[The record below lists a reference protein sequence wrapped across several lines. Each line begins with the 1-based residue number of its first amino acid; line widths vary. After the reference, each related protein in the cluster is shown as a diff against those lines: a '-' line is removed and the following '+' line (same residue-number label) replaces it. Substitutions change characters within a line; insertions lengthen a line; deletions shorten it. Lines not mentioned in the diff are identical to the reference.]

1 MGKSVSDYMKIAWG
15 VFGKKAVNRMV
26 SEKAAS
32 FVGDICSKYQV
43 EEKYKEDLKFR
54 IRIIVAYLVT
64 CRLEGA
70 PINNKYVSDQI
81 KGPIAHSLANAAASS
96 NNYDNMMADF
106 VNWLD
111 DEKLDDIEK
120 CLIEIGHK
128 EGADYIQQF
137 REMFAEVRRKKYREI
152 TDNSSEDN
160 YDSYELMPERQYDK
174 SISDYRRES
183 EKDDNFINDLTSS
196 INNKMLSVS
205 KGKPGPA
212 QMVEM
217 TKFFIDKSAEVA
229 KFCEEQRTKRAEIR
243 ARAQVAIHQIDAV
256 REFLQSY
263 LDKTFDERRMLFAKE
278 FEIVDKCLATGN
290 VQALAVSLNAI
301 TDLAKS
307 SPFKALADIKSVKN
321 AIENHSTFDI

>member
-1 MGKSVSDYMKIAWG
+1 MGKSVSDYMKIAWN
-15 VFGKKAVNRMV
+15 VFGKKVVNRMV

-43 EEKYKEDLKFR
+43 EVKYKEDLMFR
-54 IRIIVAYLVT
+54 IRNIVAYLVN

-81 KGPIAHSLANAAASS
+81 KGPIDHSLANAAASS
-96 NNYDNMMADF
+96 NDYDNMMADF
-106 VNWLD
+106 INWLD
-111 DEKLDDIEK
+111 DEKMDDIEK

-128 EGADYIQQF
+128 EGADYIQLF
-137 REMFAEVRRKKYREI
+137 REMFAEVRSKKCSEI
-152 TDNSSEDN
+152 ADNSSEEH
-160 YDSYELMPERQYDK
+160 YDSYELLPERQDGK
-174 SISDYRRES
+174 GISDYRRES
-183 EKDDNFINDLTSS
+183 EKDEDFIDELTSS

-205 KGKPGPA
+205 NGKPGPA

-307 SPFKALADIKSVKN
+307 SPFKALADIKSVRN

>member
-1 MGKSVSDYMKIAWG
+1 M
-15 VFGKKAVNRMV
+15 R
-26 SEKAAS
+26 
-32 FVGDICSKYQV
+32 
-43 EEKYKEDLKFR
+43 
-54 IRIIVAYLVT
+54 
-64 CRLEGA
+64 GA

-81 KGPIAHSLANAAASS
+81 KGPIAHSLAKAAASS
-96 NNYDNMMADF
+96 NDYDNMMADF

-128 EGADYIQQF
+128 EGADYIQLF
-137 REMFAEVRRKKYREI
+137 REMFAEVRSKKCSEI
-152 TDNSSEDN
+152 ADNSSEEH
-160 YDSYELMPERQYDK
+160 YDSYELLPERQDDK
-174 SISDYRRES
+174 GISDYRRES
-183 EKDDNFINDLTSS
+183 EKDEDFIDELTSS

-205 KGKPGPA
+205 NGNPGPA

-307 SPFKALADIKSVKN
+307 SPFKALADIKSVRN

>member
-1 MGKSVSDYMKIAWG
+1 MGKSVSDYMKIAWN
-15 VFGKKAVNRMV
+15 VFGKKVVNRMV

-43 EEKYKEDLKFR
+43 EVKYKEDLMFR
-54 IRIIVAYLVT
+54 IRNIVAYLVN

-96 NNYDNMMADF
+96 NDYDNMMADF
-106 VNWLD
+106 INWLD

-128 EGADYIQQF
+128 EGADYIQLF
-137 REMFAEVRRKKYREI
+137 REMFAEVRSKKCSEI
-152 TDNSSEDN
+152 TDNSSEEH
-160 YDSYELMPERQYDK
+160 YDSYELLPEKPYDK
-174 SISDYRRES
+174 SISDCRKES
-183 EKDDNFINDLTSS
+183 ERDDDFINDLTSS

-205 KGKPGPA
+205 NGKPGPA

-229 KFCEEQRTKRAEIR
+229 MFCEEQRTKRAEIR

>member
-1 MGKSVSDYMKIAWG
+1 MGKSVSDYMKIAWN
-15 VFGKKAVNRMV
+15 VFGKKVVNRMV

-43 EEKYKEDLKFR
+43 EVKYKEDLMFR
-54 IRIIVAYLVT
+54 IRNIVAYLVN
-64 CRLEGA
+64 CRIEGA

-81 KGPIAHSLANAAASS
+81 KGPIAHSLAKAAASS
-96 NNYDNMMADF
+96 NDYDNMMADF

-128 EGADYIQQF
+128 EGADYIQLF
-137 REMFAEVRRKKYREI
+137 REMFAEVRSKKCSEFA
-152 TDNSSEDN
+152 DNSSEEH
-160 YDSYELMPERQYDK
+160 YDSYELLPERQDDK
-174 SISDYRRES
+174 GISDYRRES
-183 EKDDNFINDLTSS
+183 EKNEDFIDELTSS

-205 KGKPGPA
+205 NGKPGPA

-290 VQALAVSLNAI
+290 VQALAVSLSAI

>member
-1 MGKSVSDYMKIAWG
+1 MGKSVSDYMKIAWN
-15 VFGKKAVNRMV
+15 VFGKKVVNRMV

-43 EEKYKEDLKFR
+43 EVKYKEDLMFR
-54 IRIIVAYLVT
+54 IRNIVAYLVN

-81 KGPIAHSLANAAASS
+81 KGPIAHSLAKAAASS
-96 NNYDNMMADF
+96 NDYDNMMADF

-128 EGADYIQQF
+128 EGADYIQLF
-137 REMFAEVRRKKYREI
+137 REMFAEVRSKKCSEI
-152 TDNSSEDN
+152 ADNSSEEH
-160 YDSYELMPERQYDK
+160 YDSYELLPERQDGK
-174 SISDYRRES
+174 GISDYRRES
-183 EKDDNFINDLTSS
+183 EKDEDFIDELTSS

-217 TKFFIDKSAEVA
+217 TKFFIDNSAEVA

-307 SPFKALADIKSVKN
+307 SPFKALADIKSVRN

>member
-1 MGKSVSDYMKIAWG
+1 MGNSVSDYMKIAWN
-15 VFGKKAVNRMV
+15 VFGKKVVNRMV

-43 EEKYKEDLKFR
+43 EVKYKEDLMFR
-54 IRIIVAYLVT
+54 IRNIVAYLVN

-81 KGPIAHSLANAAASS
+81 KGPIAHSLAKAAASS
-96 NNYDNMMADF
+96 NDYDNMMADF

-128 EGADYIQQF
+128 EGADYIQLF
-137 REMFAEVRRKKYREI
+137 REMFAEVRSKKCSEI
-152 TDNSSEDN
+152 ADNSSEEH
-160 YDSYELMPERQYDK
+160 YDSYELLPERQDDK
-174 SISDYRRES
+174 GISDYRRES
-183 EKDDNFINDLTSS
+183 EKDEDFIDELTSS

-205 KGKPGPA
+205 NGKPGPA

-263 LDKTFDERRMLFAKE
+263 LDKTFDERRILFAKE

-290 VQALAVSLNAI
+290 VQALTVSLNAI

-307 SPFKALADIKSVKN
+307 SPFKALADIKSVRN

>member
-1 MGKSVSDYMKIAWG
+1 MGKSVSDYMKIAWN
-15 VFGKKAVNRMV
+15 VFGKKVVNRMV

-43 EEKYKEDLKFR
+43 EVKYKEDLMFR
-54 IRIIVAYLVT
+54 IRNIVAYLVD

-96 NNYDNMMADF
+96 NDYDNMMADF

-111 DEKLDDIEK
+111 DEQMDDIEK

-128 EGADYIQQF
+128 EGADYIQLF
-137 REMFAEVRRKKYREI
+137 REMFAEVRRKKYHEI
-152 TDNSSEDN
+152 ADNSSDEN
-160 YDSYELMPERQYDK
+160 YDSYELMPEGQYDK

-196 INNKMLSVS
+196 TNKMLSVS
-205 KGKPGPA
+205 NGKLGPA
-212 QMVEM
+212 QVLAM
-217 TKFFIDKSAEVA
+217 TKFLVDKSAEVA

-243 ARAQVAIHQIDAV
+243 ARAQVAIHQINAV
-256 REFLQSY
+256 REFLQDY

-307 SPFKALADIKSVKN
+307 SPFKPLADIKSVKN

>member
-1 MGKSVSDYMKIAWG
+1 MGKSVSDYMKIAWN
-15 VFGKKAVNRMV
+15 VFGKKVVNRMV

-43 EEKYKEDLKFR
+43 EVKYKEDLMFR
-54 IRIIVAYLVT
+54 IRNIVAYLVN
-64 CRLEGA
+64 CRLERA

-81 KGPIAHSLANAAASS
+81 KGPIAHSLAKAAASS
-96 NNYDNMMADF
+96 NDYDNMMADF

-128 EGADYIQQF
+128 EGADYIQLF
-137 REMFAEVRRKKYREI
+137 REMFAEVRSKKCSEI
-152 TDNSSEDN
+152 ADNSSEEH
-160 YDSYELMPERQYDK
+160 YDSYELLPERQDDK
-174 SISDYRRES
+174 GISDYRRES
-183 EKDDNFINDLTSS
+183 EKDEDFIDELTSS

-205 KGKPGPA
+205 NGNPGPA

-278 FEIVDKCLATGN
+278 FEIVDKCLATDN

-307 SPFKALADIKSVKN
+307 SPFKALADIKSVRN

>member
-1 MGKSVSDYMKIAWG
+1 MGKSVSSYMKIAWN

-43 EEKYKEDLKFR
+43 EVKYKEDLMFR
-54 IRIIVAYLVT
+54 IRNIVAYLVN
-64 CRLEGA
+64 CRLEGV

-96 NNYDNMMADF
+96 NDYDNMLADF
-106 VNWLD
+106 INWLD
-111 DEKLDDIEK
+111 DEQLDDIEK

-128 EGADYIQQF
+128 EGADYIQFF
-137 REMFAEVRRKKYREI
+137 REMFAEVRSKKCSEI
-152 TDNSSEDN
+152 ADNSSEEH
-160 YDSYELMPERQYDK
+160 YDSYELLPERQDDK
-174 SISDYRRES
+174 GISDYRRES
-183 EKDDNFINDLTSS
+183 EKDEDFINKLTSS

-205 KGKPGPA
+205 NGKPGPA

-278 FEIVDKCLATGN
+278 YEIVDKCLATGN
-290 VQALAVSLNAI
+290 VHALAVSLNAI

-321 AIENHSTFDI
+321 AIENQSTFDI

>member
-1 MGKSVSDYMKIAWG
+1 MGKSVSDYMKIAWN
-15 VFGKKAVNRMV
+15 VFGKKVVNRMV

-43 EEKYKEDLKFR
+43 EVKYKEDLMFR
-54 IRIIVAYLVT
+54 IRNIVAYLVN

-96 NNYDNMMADF
+96 NDYDNMMADF

-111 DEKLDDIEK
+111 DEQLDDIEK

-128 EGADYIQQF
+128 EGADYIQLF
-137 REMFAEVRRKKYREI
+137 REMFAEVRSKKCSEI
-152 TDNSSEDN
+152 ADNSSEEH
-160 YDSYELMPERQYDK
+160 YDSYEIMPERQYDK
-174 SISDYRRES
+174 GVSDYRRES
-183 EKDDNFINDLTSS
+183 EKDDEFINGLTSS

-205 KGKPGPA
+205 NGKPGPA

-229 KFCEEQRTKRAEIR
+229 KF
-243 ARAQVAIHQIDAV
+243 V
-256 REFLQSY
+256 RSREPSEL
-263 LDKTFDERRMLFAKE
+263 
-278 FEIVDKCLATGN
+278 I
-290 VQALAVSLNAI
+290 
-301 TDLAKS
+301 
-307 SPFKALADIKSVKN
+307 
-321 AIENHSTFDI
+321 

>member
-1 MGKSVSDYMKIAWG
+1 MGKSVSDYMKIAWN
-15 VFGKKAVNRMV
+15 VFGKKVVNRMV

-43 EEKYKEDLKFR
+43 EVKYKEDLMFR
-54 IRIIVAYLVT
+54 IRNIVAYLVN

-111 DEKLDDIEK
+111 DEQLDDIEK

-152 TDNSSEDN
+152 VDNSSEDN
-160 YDSYELMPERQYDK
+160 YDSYELMSERQYDK

-183 EKDDNFINDLTSS
+183 E
-196 INNKMLSVS
+196 
-205 KGKPGPA
+205 
-212 QMVEM
+212 
-217 TKFFIDKSAEVA
+217 
-229 KFCEEQRTKRAEIR
+229 
-243 ARAQVAIHQIDAV
+243 
-256 REFLQSY
+256 
-263 LDKTFDERRMLFAKE
+263 RM
-278 FEIVDKCLATGN
+278 II
-290 VQALAVSLNAI
+290 SLMI
-301 TDLAKS
+301 LR
-307 SPFKALADIKSVKN
+307 LL
-321 AIENHSTFDI
+321 

>member
-1 MGKSVSDYMKIAWG
+1 MGKSVSDYMKIAWN
-15 VFGKKAVNRMV
+15 VFGKKVVNRMV

-43 EEKYKEDLKFR
+43 EVKYKEDLMFR
-54 IRIIVAYLVT
+54 IRNIVAYLVN
-64 CRLEGA
+64 CRIEGA

-81 KGPIAHSLANAAASS
+81 KGPIAHSLAKAAASS
-96 NNYDNMMADF
+96 NDYDNMMADF

-128 EGADYIQQF
+128 EGADYIQLF
-137 REMFAEVRRKKYREI
+137 REMFAEVRSKKCSEFA
-152 TDNSSEDN
+152 DNSSEEH
-160 YDSYELMPERQYDK
+160 YDSYELLPERQDDK
-174 SISDYRRES
+174 GISDYRRES
-183 EKDDNFINDLTSS
+183 EKDEDFINELTSS

-205 KGKPGPA
+205 NGKPGPA

-307 SPFKALADIKSVKN
+307 SPFKALADVKSVKN
-321 AIENHSTFDI
+321 SIANHSTFDI

>member
-1 MGKSVSDYMKIAWG
+1 MGKSVSDYMKIAWN
-15 VFGKKAVNRMV
+15 VFGKKVVNRMV

-43 EEKYKEDLKFR
+43 EVKYKEDLMFR
-54 IRIIVAYLVT
+54 IRNIVAYLVN

-81 KGPIAHSLANAAASS
+81 KGPIAHSLAKAAASS
-96 NNYDNMMADF
+96 NDYDNMMADF

-128 EGADYIQQF
+128 EGADYIQLF
-137 REMFAEVRRKKYREI
+137 REMFAEVRSKKCSEI
-152 TDNSSEDN
+152 ADNSSEEH
-160 YDSYELMPERQYDK
+160 YDSYELLPERQDGK
-174 SISDYRRES
+174 GISDYRRES
-183 EKDDNFINDLTSS
+183 EKDEDFIDELTSS

-307 SPFKALADIKSVKN
+307 SPFKALADIKSVRN
-321 AIENHSTFDI
+321 AIENQSTFDI

>member
-54 IRIIVAYLVT
+54 IRNLIAYLVT
-64 CRLEGA
+64 CELEGA
-70 PINNKYVSDQI
+70 PINNRYVSDQI

-96 NNYDNMMADF
+96 NDYDNMLADF
-106 VNWLD
+106 INWLD
-111 DEKLDDIEK
+111 DEQLDDIEK

-128 EGADYIQQF
+128 EGSDYIKMF
-137 REMFAEVRRKKYREI
+137 REMFSELRRKKYPEI
-152 TDNSSEDN
+152 TDNSSEEH
-160 YDSYELMPERQYDK
+160 YDSYELLPEKLYDK
-174 SISDYRRES
+174 SISDCRKES
-183 EKDDNFINDLTSS
+183 ESDDDFINDLTSS

-205 KGKPGPA
+205 NGKPGPA

-229 KFCEEQRTKRAEIR
+229 MFCEEQRTKRAEIR

-307 SPFKALADIKSVKN
+307 SPFKALADIKSVRN

>member
-1 MGKSVSDYMKIAWG
+1 MGKSVSDYMKIAWN
-15 VFGKKAVNRMV
+15 VFGKKVVNRMV

-43 EEKYKEDLKFR
+43 EVKYKEDLMFR
-54 IRIIVAYLVT
+54 IRNIVAYLVN

-81 KGPIAHSLANAAASS
+81 KGPIAHSLAKAAASS
-96 NNYDNMMADF
+96 NDYDNMMADF
-106 VNWLD
+106 INWLD

-128 EGADYIQQF
+128 EGADYIQLF
-137 REMFAEVRRKKYREI
+137 REMFAEVRSKKCSEI
-152 TDNSSEDN
+152 ADNSSEEH
-160 YDSYELMPERQYDK
+160 YDSYELLPERQDGK
-174 SISDYRRES
+174 GISDYRRES
-183 EKDDNFINDLTSS
+183 EKDEDFIDELTSS

-307 SPFKALADIKSVKN
+307 SPFKALADIKSVRN

>member
-1 MGKSVSDYMKIAWG
+1 MGKSVSDYMKIAWN
-15 VFGKKAVNRMV
+15 VFGKKVVNRMV

-43 EEKYKEDLKFR
+43 EVKYKEDLMFR
-54 IRIIVAYLVT
+54 IRNIVAYLVN

-81 KGPIAHSLANAAASS
+81 KGPIAHSLAKAAASS
-96 NNYDNMMADF
+96 NDYDNMMADF

-128 EGADYIQQF
+128 EGADYIQLF
-137 REMFAEVRRKKYREI
+137 REMFAEVRSKKCSEI
-152 TDNSSEDN
+152 ADNSSEEH
-160 YDSYELMPERQYDK
+160 YDSYELLPERQDDK
-174 SISDYRRES
+174 GISDYRRES
-183 EKDDNFINDLTSS
+183 EKDEDFIDELTSS

-205 KGKPGPA
+205 NGNPGPA

-229 KFCEEQRTKRAEIR
+229 KFCEEQRTKRAEMR

-307 SPFKALADIKSVKN
+307 SPFKALADIKSVRN
-321 AIENHSTFDI
+321 VIENHSTFDI

>member
-1 MGKSVSDYMKIAWG
+1 MGNSVSDYMKIAWN
-15 VFGKKAVNRMV
+15 VFGKKVVNRMV

-43 EEKYKEDLKFR
+43 EVKYKEDLMFR
-54 IRIIVAYLVT
+54 IRNIVAYLVN

-81 KGPIAHSLANAAASS
+81 KGPIAHSLAKAAASS
-96 NNYDNMMADF
+96 NDYDNMMADF

-128 EGADYIQQF
+128 EGADYIQLF
-137 REMFAEVRRKKYREI
+137 REMFAEVRSKKCSEI
-152 TDNSSEDN
+152 ADNSSEEH
-160 YDSYELMPERQYDK
+160 YDSYELLPERQDDK
-174 SISDYRRES
+174 GISDYRRES
-183 EKDDNFINDLTSS
+183 EKDEDFIDELTSS

-205 KGKPGPA
+205 NGKPGPA

-256 REFLQSY
+256 RVFLQSY
-263 LDKTFDERRMLFAKE
+263 LDKTFDERRILFAKE

-307 SPFKALADIKSVKN
+307 SPFKALADIKSVRN

>member
-1 MGKSVSDYMKIAWG
+1 MGKSVSSYMKIAWN

-43 EEKYKEDLKFR
+43 EEKYKEDLKSR
-54 IRIIVAYLVT
+54 IRNLIAYLVT
-64 CRLEGA
+64 CELEGA
-70 PINNKYVSDQI
+70 PINNRYVSDQI

-96 NNYDNMMADF
+96 NDYDNMLADF
-106 VNWLD
+106 INWLD
-111 DEKLDDIEK
+111 DEQLNDIEK

-128 EGADYIQQF
+128 EGADYIQFF
-137 REMFAEVRRKKYREI
+137 REMFAEVRSKKCSEI
-152 TDNSSEDN
+152 ADNSSEEH
-160 YDSYELMPERQYDK
+160 YDSCELLPERQDDK
-174 SISDYRRES
+174 GISDYRRES
-183 EKDDNFINDLTSS
+183 EKDEDFINELTSS

-307 SPFKALADIKSVKN
+307 SPFKALADIKSVRN
-321 AIENHSTFDI
+321 AIENQSTFDI

>member
-1 MGKSVSDYMKIAWG
+1 MGKSVSDYMKIAWN
-15 VFGKKAVNRMV
+15 VFGKKVVNRMV

-43 EEKYKEDLKFR
+43 EVKYKEDLMFR
-54 IRIIVAYLVT
+54 IRNIVAYLVN

-81 KGPIAHSLANAAASS
+81 KGPIAHSLAKAAASS
-96 NNYDNMMADF
+96 NDYDNMMADF

-128 EGADYIQQF
+128 EGADYIQFF
-137 REMFAEVRRKKYREI
+137 REMFAEVRSKKCSEI
-152 TDNSSEDN
+152 ADNSSEEH
-160 YDSYELMPERQYDK
+160 YDSYELLPERQDDK
-174 SISDYRRES
+174 GISDYRRES
-183 EKDDNFINDLTSS
+183 EKDEDFINDLTSS

-243 ARAQVAIHQIDAV
+243 ARAQVAIHQIDTV

-307 SPFKALADIKSVKN
+307 SPFKALADIKSVRN
-321 AIENHSTFDI
+321 AIENQSTFDI

>member
-1 MGKSVSDYMKIAWG
+1 MGKSVSSYMKIAWN

-43 EEKYKEDLKFR
+43 EEKYKEDLKSR
-54 IRIIVAYLVT
+54 IRNLIAYLVT
-64 CRLEGA
+64 CELEGA
-70 PINNKYVSDQI
+70 SINNRYVSDQI

-96 NNYDNMMADF
+96 NDYDNMLADF
-106 VNWLD
+106 INWLD
-111 DEKLDDIEK
+111 DEQLDDIEK

-128 EGADYIQQF
+128 EGADYIQFF
-137 REMFAEVRRKKYREI
+137 REMFAEVRSKKCPEI
-152 TDNSSEDN
+152 ADTSSEEHN
-160 YDSYELMPERQYDK
+160 DSYELLPEKPYDK
-174 SISDYRRES
+174 SISDCRKES
-183 EKDDNFINDLTSS
+183 ESDDDFINDLTSS

-205 KGKPGPA
+205 NGKPGPA

-229 KFCEEQRTKRAEIR
+229 MFCEEQRTKRAEIR

>member
-1 MGKSVSDYMKIAWG
+1 MGKSVSDYMKIAWN
-15 VFGKKAVNRMV
+15 VFGKKVVNRMV

-43 EEKYKEDLKFR
+43 EVKYKEDLMFR
-54 IRIIVAYLVT
+54 IRNIVTYLVN

-70 PINNKYVSDQI
+70 SINNKYVSDQI

-96 NNYDNMMADF
+96 NDYDNMMADF
-106 VNWLD
+106 INWLD

-128 EGADYIQQF
+128 EGADYIQLF
-137 REMFAEVRRKKYREI
+137 REMFAEVRSKKCSEI
-152 TDNSSEDN
+152 ADNSSEEH
-160 YDSYELMPERQYDK
+160 YDSYELLPERQYDK
-174 SISDYRRES
+174 GISDYRSES
-183 EKDDNFINDLTSS
+183 EKDEDFINELTSS

-243 ARAQVAIHQIDAV
+243 ANAQVAIHQIDAV

-278 FEIVDKCLATGN
+278 FEFVDKCLATGN

-301 TDLAKS
+301 TELAKS

-321 AIENHSTFDI
+321 AIENHCTFDI

>member
-1 MGKSVSDYMKIAWG
+1 MGKSVSDYMKIAWN
-15 VFGKKAVNRMV
+15 VFGKKVVNRMV

-43 EEKYKEDLKFR
+43 EVKYKEDLMFR
-54 IRIIVAYLVT
+54 IRNIVAYLVN

-111 DEKLDDIEK
+111 DEQLDDIEK

-128 EGADYIQQF
+128 EGADYIQLF
-137 REMFAEVRRKKYREI
+137 REMFAEVRSKKCSEI
-152 TDNSSEDN
+152 TDNSSEEH
-160 YDSYELMPERQYDK
+160 YDSYEIMPERQYDK
-174 SISDYRRES
+174 GVSDYRRES
-183 EKDDNFINDLTSS
+183 EKYDEFINGLTSS

>member
-1 MGKSVSDYMKIAWG
+1 MGKSVSDYMKIAWN
-15 VFGKKAVNRMV
+15 VFGKKVVNRMA

-43 EEKYKEDLKFR
+43 EVKYKEDLMFR
-54 IRIIVAYLVT
+54 IRTIVAYLVN
-64 CRLEGA
+64 CRLDGA
-70 PINNKYVSDQI
+70 PINNKYASDQI

-96 NNYDNMMADF
+96 NDYDNMMADF
-106 VNWLD
+106 INWLD

-128 EGADYIQQF
+128 EGVDYIQLF
-137 REMFAEVRRKKYREI
+137 REMFAEVRSKKCSEI
-152 TDNSSEDN
+152 ADNSSEEH
-160 YDSYELMPERQYDK
+160 YDSYELLPERQDGK
-174 SISDYRRES
+174 GISDYRRES
-183 EKDDNFINDLTSS
+183 EKDEDFIDELTSS

-307 SPFKALADIKSVKN
+307 SPFKALADIKSVRN

>member
-1 MGKSVSDYMKIAWG
+1 M
-15 VFGKKAVNRMV
+15 
-26 SEKAAS
+26 
-32 FVGDICSKYQV
+32 
-43 EEKYKEDLKFR
+43 
-54 IRIIVAYLVT
+54 
-64 CRLEGA
+64 
-70 PINNKYVSDQI
+70 
-81 KGPIAHSLANAAASS
+81 
-96 NNYDNMMADF
+96 
-106 VNWLD
+106 
-111 DEKLDDIEK
+111 DDIEK

-128 EGADYIQQF
+128 EGADYIQLF
-137 REMFAEVRRKKYREI
+137 REMFAEVRSKKCSEI
-152 TDNSSEDN
+152 ADNSSEEH
-160 YDSYELMPERQYDK
+160 YDSYELLPERQDGK
-174 SISDYRRES
+174 GISDYRRES
-183 EKDDNFINDLTSS
+183 EKDEDFIDELTSS

-205 KGKPGPA
+205 NGKPGPA

-307 SPFKALADIKSVKN
+307 SPFKALADIKSVRN

>member
-1 MGKSVSDYMKIAWG
+1 MGKSVSDYMKIAWN
-15 VFGKKAVNRMV
+15 VFGKKVVNRMV

-43 EEKYKEDLKFR
+43 EVKYKEDLMFR
-54 IRIIVAYLVT
+54 IRNIVAYLVN

-81 KGPIAHSLANAAASS
+81 KGPIAHSLAKAAASS
-96 NNYDNMMADF
+96 NDYDDMMADF

-137 REMFAEVRRKKYREI
+137 RDMFAEVRSKKCSEI
-152 TDNSSEDN
+152 ADNSSEEH
-160 YDSYELMPERQYDK
+160 YDSYELLPERQDDK
-174 SISDYRRES
+174 GISDYRRES
-183 EKDDNFINDLTSS
+183 EKDEDFIDELTSS

-205 KGKPGPA
+205 NGKPGPA

-243 ARAQVAIHQIDAV
+243 ARAQVAKHQIDAV

>member
-1 MGKSVSDYMKIAWG
+1 
-15 VFGKKAVNRMV
+15 
-26 SEKAAS
+26 
-32 FVGDICSKYQV
+32 
-43 EEKYKEDLKFR
+43 
-54 IRIIVAYLVT
+54 
-64 CRLEGA
+64 
-70 PINNKYVSDQI
+70 
-81 KGPIAHSLANAAASS
+81 
-96 NNYDNMMADF
+96 MMADF

-137 REMFAEVRRKKYREI
+137 RDMFAEVRSKKCSEI
-152 TDNSSEDN
+152 ADNSSEEH
-160 YDSYELMPERQYDK
+160 YDSYELLPERQDDK
-174 SISDYRRES
+174 GISDYRRES
-183 EKDDNFINDLTSS
+183 EKDEDFIDELTSS

-205 KGKPGPA
+205 NGKPGPA

-243 ARAQVAIHQIDAV
+243 ARAQVAKHQIDAV